1 MYCNDRDDAVVW
13 LIVDELHPMSRMRR
27 VFETSRDTLQ
37 YVNVSRDT
45 LRSMVASQRHNKL
58 LTKGDCSED
67 ELRLELS
74 RDCVDI
80 CCEWSIDP
88 SEDVQSVVA
97 IARELVRSLLSWPRL
112 RLSLRGIVKGAISEW
127 NSGPLHIDVCLAKKL
142 VPTSFDLAALLHCVV
157 AFTYGAFPN
166 EAIMR
171 SDEWWSVDENF
182 DTVKSAVWERVAKD
196 PWFVAH
202 DCNGSITSEIRTTTA
217 AMLDS
222 EAQKKWYGLASELW
236 RKVPNAAHLFGP
248 DASVPEVAIL
258 DSVLRE
264 HGWTLLRS
272 FDGTLHED
280 AIVFPCYFMRGRSS
294 GRTFRLLRVPSVH
307 F

>member
-1 MYCNDRDDAVVW
+1 MYGNDRDDAVW

-45 LRSMVASQRHNKL
+45 LRSMVASQRHNTL

-80 CCEWSIDP
+80 CLEWSIDS

-97 IARELVRSLLSWPRL
+97 LARELVRSLLSWPRL
-112 RLSLRGIVKGAISEW
+112 RTSLRSMVHGGVSEW
-127 NSGPLHIDVCLAKKL
+127 NSAPLHFDVCLSKKL
-142 VPTSFDLAALLHCVV
+142 IPTSVDLMTLLHCVV
-157 AFTYGAFPN
+157 AFAFAHGAFPK
-166 EAIMR
+166 EAMR
-171 SDEWWSVDENF
+171 SAKWWLVSENF
-182 DTVKSAVWERVAKD
+182 DAVKSAVWERVARD

-202 DCNGSITSEIRTTTA
+202 DRNGSINFEVHATTDDILHSDT
-217 AMLDS
+217 
-222 EAQKKWYGLASELW
+222 QKKWYGFASELW
-236 RKVPNAAHLFGP
+236 QKVPNAAQVFGP
-248 DASVPEVAIL
+248 DASVPEVDIL
-258 DSVLRE
+258 DNVLRE

-272 FDGTLHED
+272 FDNTLHKN
-280 AIVFPCYFMRGRSS
+280 AIVFPSYFMRGRSS

-307 F
+307 H